1 MVAGGVVVVPVVP
14 VVPIVPEVPVVPA
27 GTVPVVPEP
36 ESMVLLAPVVPAAP
50 DEVPVPMLQRLVNGE
65 VVPGEELVADIAKA
79 TAGGITRE
87 HWRSK
92 PRGGWCDAQIIS
104 TAA

>member
-1 MVAGGVVVVPVVP
+1 MKLHLPAVVPN
-14 VVPIVPEVPVVPA
+14 EGA
-27 GTVPVVPEP
+27 R
-36 ESMVLLAPVVPAAP
+36 LLARRIMSAYRGSLPLACRSTR
-50 DEVPVPMLQRLVNGE
+50 VPVPMLQRLVNGE

-104 TAA
+104 IAA

>member
-1 MVAGGVVVVPVVP
+1 MKLHLPAVVPN
-14 VVPIVPEVPVVPA
+14 EGA
-27 GTVPVVPEP
+27 R
-36 ESMVLLAPVVPAAP
+36 LLARRIMFAYRGSLPLACRSTK
-50 DEVPVPMLQRLVNGE
+50 VPVPMLQRLVNGE

-92 PRGGWCDAQIIS
+92 PLGGWCDAQIIS
-104 TAA
+104 IAA

>member
-1 MVAGGVVVVPVVP
+1 MKLHLPAVVPN
-14 VVPIVPEVPVVPA
+14 EGA
-27 GTVPVVPEP
+27 R
-36 ESMVLLAPVVPAAP
+36 LLARRIMSAYRGSLSLACRSTK
-50 DEVPVPMLQRLVNGE
+50 VPVPMLQRLVNGE

-104 TAA
+104 IAA